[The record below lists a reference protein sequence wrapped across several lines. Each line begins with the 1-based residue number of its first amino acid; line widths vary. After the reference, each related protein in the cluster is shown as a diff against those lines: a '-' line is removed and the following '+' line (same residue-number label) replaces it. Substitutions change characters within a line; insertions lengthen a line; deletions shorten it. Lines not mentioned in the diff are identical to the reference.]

1 MSDIAEFN
9 NGKSATAKSLSKANG
24 NQRLKVATRSAPQES
39 AINDQVLL
47 RLSQLWQT
55 TLDVYTLLDRLI
67 TELPRLVPFDSLS
80 YYHPEQALEQRVG
93 QGGKHSCNYKLTLQ
107 GRHLGQLEL
116 TRSKRFSEVEMTDL
130 ERVLGTFIHSLRNA
144 VDYHQMARSAYTDS
158 LTGLLNRNAL
168 NHLLPKE
175 IKRSLRNRESL
186 ALLFIDLDHFKR
198 INDQYGHSAG
208 DRLLRQL
215 ALLLES
221 IIRGSDCIY
230 RYGGEEFIVQ
240 LPNTDLHGAQQV
252 ADKILAG
259 IRTLEFAPCGK
270 NLPVSASIGGSTLDN
285 EDAQSLIERADKA
298 MYRAKQDGRDRVC
311 VL

>member
-9 NGKSATAKSLSKANG
+9 SGKGSAAKKLAKNAG
-24 NQRLKVATRSAPQES
+24 NQRLKVAARSNAAEPTIEQS
-39 AINDQVLL
+39 DLL

-55 TLDVYTLLDRLI
+55 TLDIYALLDRLI
-67 TELPRLVPFDSLS
+67 AELPRFVPFDSFS

-93 QGGKHSCNYKLTLQ
+93 QGGKHSCSYKLSLQ
-107 GRHLGQLEL
+107 GRQLGQLEM
-116 TRSKRFSEVEMTDL
+116 TRSKRFSEAELATL
-130 ERVLGTFIHSLRNA
+130 ERILGTFINSLRNA

-168 NHLLPKE
+168 SHLLGKE
-175 IKRSLRNRESL
+175 IKRAQRNREPLSM
-186 ALLFIDLDHFKR
+186 LFIDLDHFKA
-198 INDQYGHSAG
+198 INDQYGHSSG

-221 IIRGSDCIY
+221 QVRGSDCIY

-240 LPNTDLHGAQQV
+240 LPNTDKDGAQLV

-259 IRTLEFAPCGK
+259 IRSLNFAPCGK
-270 NLPVSASIGGSTLDN
+270 TLPVTASIGGTTLEN
-285 EDAQSLIERADKA
+285 EDAHSLIERADRA
-298 MYRAKQDGRDRVC
+298 MYRAKQEGRDRVC
-311 VL
+311 ML

>member
-9 NGKSATAKSLSKANG
+9 SGKGAAAKKLAKSGS
-24 NQRLKVATRSAPQES
+24 NQRLKVAARSSTPEPLLAE
-39 AINDQVLL
+39 ADLL

-55 TLDVYTLLDRLI
+55 TLDVYALLDRLI
-67 TELPRLVPFDSLS
+67 GELPRFVPFDSFS

-93 QGGKHSCNYKLTLQ
+93 QGGKHSCSYKLNLQ
-107 GRHLGQLEL
+107 GRQLGQLEM
-116 TRSKRFSEVEMTDL
+116 TRSKRFSEAELTTI
-130 ERVLGTFIHSLRNA
+130 ERILGTFINSLRNA

-168 NHLLPKE
+168 SHLLGKE
-175 IKRSLRNRESL
+175 IKRAQRSNEPLS
-186 ALLFIDLDHFKR
+186 LLFIDLDHFKS
-198 INDQYGHSAG
+198 INDQYGHSSG

-221 IIRGSDCIY
+221 QVRGSDCIY

-240 LPNTDLHGAQQV
+240 LPDTSAEGARLV
-252 ADKILAG
+252 AEKILAG
-259 IRTLEFAPCGK
+259 IGNLHFAPCGK
-270 NLPVSASIGGSTLDN
+270 ALPVTASIGATTLNN
-285 EDAQSLIERADKA
+285 EDAHSLIERADRA
-298 MYRAKQDGRDRVC
+298 MYRAKEEGRNRIC